1 MCWINNY
8 SLFKRRKTEINTEE
22 IVNKLNNGRLAKR
35 AEDEEI
41 AKDEAFI
48 AAAFRCVSLYS
59 PYHIKVSQGEMLLV
73 GRG

>member
-1 MCWINNY
+1 MNMCWINDY

-48 AAAFRCVSLYS
+48 AAAFRCGFVSLCSLCS
-59 PYHIKVSQGEMLLV
+59 PD
-73 GRG
+73 RA

>member
-1 MCWINNY
+1 MC
-8 SLFKRRKTEINTEE
+8 RKTEINTEE

-48 AAAFRCVSLYS
+48 AAAFR
-59 PYHIKVSQGEMLLV
+59 
-73 GRG
+73 

>member
-1 MCWINNY
+1 MSMCWINNY

-59 PYHIKVSQGEMLLV
+59 PDHT
-73 GRG
+73 